1 MTTPEDNRPE
11 DAGPE
16 YGESVERP
24 SEAEAAETPTPSA
37 EEEVKTNFETI
48 RPILSELTDEDKKRQ
63 FKDAL
68 FFFMEKPEKVIDVL
82 ENMKSSKLDGTQE
95 ELTKYRHAI
104 EQALSHHPVQ
114 GMDVSPFGREESYW
128 RQAVDHNGDEISAG
142 RPRFSNSGK
151 LSGDAALFK
160 VRAAAGLGTIVNV
173 PLWHTGIWLKL
184 KAPSEG
190 TLLELERRI
199 ALEKIDL
206 GRSTVGVA
214 FTNASI
220 YVNTY
225 LIDMILNHVY
235 DGTYKDL
242 SPKALKR
249 IIKVTDIPQ
258 LVWGMACAI
267 WPNGYKLVQP
277 CVSDPSQCRHLNEA
291 HVNVSKLSWVDNR
304 ALSTAQRNLMAN
316 RDGNVDD
323 EKLTTYSNEHTAP
336 QTRRIQIT
344 DEMSIG
350 LRVPSIADYEVAG
363 FRWVDGIVRM
373 VDEAFGQSIRGEERN
388 DYISQQGAMSNLRR
402 YSHWIHS
409 IDFTDDTSADD
420 RESIDSALDGL
431 TASDEIRKKIV
442 DGVESF
448 IRSSVIN
455 AIGIPRYDCPS
466 CGGEPGEYDVPQRL
480 QEIIQLEVNEIFFTL
495 QYMRVTK
502 VLAS

>member
-1 MTTPEDNRPE
+1 MTTPEDKTPSDDENRPE
-11 DAGPE
+11 GEEDTGPE
-16 YGESVERP
+16 TT
-24 SEAEAAETPTPSA
+24 SEPEATPTAETGKA
-37 EEEVKTNFETI
+37 NYEVI
-48 RPILSELTDEDKKRQ
+48 RPVLDAMTDEDKARV

-68 FFFMEKPEKVIDVL
+68 FFFMEKPDDVMKVIDS
-82 ENMKSSKLDGTQE
+82 MKSNKLSGTQE
-95 ELTKYRHAI
+95 ELTRYRTSI
-104 EQALSHHPVQ
+104 EQAAAHHPLQ
-114 GMDVSPFGREESYW
+114 GMDVSPFSREESFW
-128 RQAVDHNGDEISAG
+128 RQAAEHNGDEIMAA
-142 RPRFSNSGK
+142 RPRFSSTGK

-173 PLWHTGIWLKL
+173 PLWHTGIWLKI

-220 YVNTY
+220 YVNSY
-225 LIDMILNHVY
+225 LVDMILNHVY

-242 SPKALKR
+242 SPKALKQ

-277 CVSDPSQCRHLNEA
+277 CVSDPSNCRHIDEA

-304 ALSTAQRNLMAN
+304 ALSTAQRNHMSN
-316 RDGNVDD
+316 RDGNTGDD
-323 EKLTTYSNEHTAP
+323 ELKTYSNEHTAP
-336 QTRRIQIT
+336 QAKRIQVT

-350 LRVPSIADYEVAG
+350 LKVPTIADYEQAG
-363 FRWVDGIVRM
+363 FRWIDGIVRM
-373 VDEAFGQSIRGEERN
+373 VDEAFGQSIRGDERN
-388 DYISQQGAMSNLRR
+388 GYISQQGAMSNLRR
-402 YSHWIHS
+402 YSHWIAS
-409 IDFTDDTSADD
+409 IDFDDGASADD
-420 RESIDSALDGL
+420 RESIDTALDGL
-431 TASDEIRKKIV
+431 TANESIRRKIV

-455 AIGIPRYDCPS
+455 AIGIPRYDCPA
-466 CGGEPGEYDVPQRL
+466 CGNEPGEFDVPQRL
-480 QEIIQLEVNEIFFTL
+480 QEIIQLEVNEVFFTL

>member
-1 MTTPEDNRPE
+1 MTTPEDQRPD
-11 DAGPE
+11 DA
-16 YGESVERP
+16 ERP
-24 SEAEAAETPTPSA
+24 DEQPPQASETPEPETGSA
-37 EEEVKTNFETI
+37 ENYEVT
-48 RPILSELTDEDKKRQ
+48 RPVRSELTDEDRARV
-63 FKDAL
+63 FEDAL
-68 FFFMEKPEKVIDVL
+68 FFLMKNPKDVYDAI
-82 ENMKSSKLDGTQE
+82 ESMKSTKLSGTNE
-95 ELTKYRHAI
+95 ELTRYRKAI
-104 EQALSHHPVQ
+104 EQAMAHHPNPAMQ
-114 GMDVSPFGREESYW
+114 VSPFDRDESFW
-128 RQAVDHNGDEISAG
+128 RQSVDHNGDEIAAG
-142 RPRFSNSGK
+142 RPRFSSTGK

-214 FTNASI
+214 FSNASI
-220 YVNTY
+220 YLNTY

-267 WPNGYKLVQP
+267 WPNGYRLVQP
-277 CVSDPSQCRHLNEA
+277 CVSDPTKCRHLDEA

-304 ALSTAQRNLMAN
+304 ALSTAQRNHMSY
-316 RDGNVDD
+316 RDGSVDD
-323 EKLTTYSNEHTAP
+323 AKLLSYKDEHVAP
-336 QTRRIQIT
+336 QSKRIKIT
-344 DEMSIG
+344 DDMSIR
-350 LRVPSIADYEVAG
+350 LEVPTIEEYEIAG
-363 FRWVDGIVRM
+363 FRWIDGIVRM
-373 VDEAFGQSIRGEERN
+373 TDEAFGQSIRGEERN
-388 DYISQQGAMSNLRR
+388 DYITQQGAMSNLRR
-402 YSHWIHS
+402 YSHWIKS
-409 IDFTDDTSADD
+409 IDFSDDTSADD
-420 RESIDSALDGL
+420 RESIDVALDGL
-431 TASDEIRKKIV
+431 TANDEIRRTII

-448 IRSSVIN
+448 IRQTVIN

-466 CGGEPGEYDVPQRL
+466 CGGQPSDMDVPERL
-480 QEIIQLEVNEIFFTL
+480 KEIIQLEVNEIFFTL
-495 QYMRVTK
+495 QYMRVSK